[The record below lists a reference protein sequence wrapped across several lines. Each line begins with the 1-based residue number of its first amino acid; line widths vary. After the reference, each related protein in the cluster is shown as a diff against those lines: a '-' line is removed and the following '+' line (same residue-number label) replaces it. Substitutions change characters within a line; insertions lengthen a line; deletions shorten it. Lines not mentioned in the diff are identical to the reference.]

1 MLSTAIP
8 LGPAA
13 RVALG
18 RLVKGAL
25 LLRTTTQP
33 SEGPLPGAV
42 QSAVKPKKKKSVPPT
57 PMVGLKTS
65 VQPVQ
70 WAGPVDVEVAVV
82 VMSCAENDGTVCI
95 MGGVAVLKPKAYCH
109 GFVSAAPV
117 PHSRT
122 NPVDGFVK

>member
-57 PMVGLKTS
+57 PMLGLKTS

-70 WAGPVDVEVAVV
+70 RAAGDVSSCCLKDAVV
-82 VMSCAENDGTVCI
+82 CI
-95 MGGVAVLKPKAYCH
+95 VRPVKPKAY
-109 GFVSAAPV
+109 
-117 PHSRT
+117 
-122 NPVDGFVK
+122 